1 MLNSLFRRNKRKP
14 VGSVPADDGISSAE
28 VSDVFT
34 VSGFDVELDSGY
46 YLVESKHR
54 YKTVYAEWFEIIG
67 AEGDKKL
74 WVYWSQDAG
83 QLFVSVTADNTPLSS
98 NALGLSHEDLVK
110 LDEEHSIDNYFTYN
124 GTEYY
129 YTNSGEA
136 FYFQENAGE
145 GSGYY
150 TWDFISSDETMV
162 LSVDK
167 FEGRPFE
174 GYISEIVRPDSITV
188 YKQ

>member
-1 MLNSLFRRNKRKP
+1 M
-14 VGSVPADDGISSAE
+14 
-28 VSDVFT
+28 
-34 VSGFDVELDSGY
+34 
-46 YLVESKHR
+46 
-54 YKTVYAEWFEIIG
+54 
-67 AEGDKKL
+67 
-74 WVYWSQDAG
+74 
-83 QLFVSVTADNTPLSS
+83 
-98 NALGLSHEDLVK
+98 K

-129 YTNSGEA
+129 YTNSGVA
-136 FYFQENAGE
+136 FYFQGNAGE

-150 TWDFISSDETMV
+150 TWDFISADETMV
-162 LSVDK
+162 LSVEK